1 MKSIFKYNSYPH
13 NFVNHCIKRFLNKL
27 CIQRDLSFMVPK
39 GELIYVLP
47 YLPKTSLDLRTRL
60 RGAIEENLLYC
71 KLKVIFR
78 SKCNFNTLFSFKE
91 SLEKKIHSGLI
102 HRCSCSNCKVTYYRK
117 TFRHF
122 FTRATEHMGISNCT
136 GKHLKKIKYSAISD
150 IYCSE
155 TAR

>member
-1 MKSIFKYNSYPH
+1 
-13 NFVNHCIKRFLNKL
+13 
-27 CIQRDLSFMVPK
+27 MVPK

-102 HRCSCSNCKVTYYRK
+102 HRCRRSNCKVTYYRK

-122 FTRATEHMGISNCT
+122 LPERLNTWGSLIVPENT
-136 GKHLKKIKYSAISD
+136 LKRLSTLQYLTSIAVKLHVKL
-150 IYCSE
+150 
-155 TAR
+155 